1 MAEIVSGLFG
11 VNPEQLMRQR
21 QATDASNAFRYAQ
34 LDPIQQAQ
42 MAIYQG
48 GAGLGRAAQGLL
60 GGDPELEKVSA
71 IQKLSSQF
79 DLTSA
84 TGMREFARSLQPIAP
99 NEAMM
104 AAKRADE
111 MDLGVQQRATQ
122 RSQEIRNLREP
133 TRTALSTLIASGKYT
148 PASIAV
154 YEKSQ
159 DPADLVLADKGISNS
174 NKEKIAAAVESNTLI
189 DLGTAEISNYREMIK
204 NKEVQYG
211 PLTNITARTSAAI
224 GSPTDNAIKQQEIES
239 FLISQIN
246 EVLNAAKGVQAKDD
260 ALRAERQIKTYL
272 AQNSNAGMDKALEL
286 LEKTKK
292 NVKKGNEAY
301 IRSLSGEPVS
311 EKPNQPKPPSNIYSI
326 VKSRPGWND
335 ASDAEIDAAIKA
347 GKIKVPTGK

>member
-1 MAEIVSGLFG
+1 MAEIVGSLFG
-11 VNPEQLMRQR
+11 VSPEQLMRQR
-21 QATDASNAFRYAQ
+21 QATDQSNAFRYAQ
-34 LDPIQQAQ
+34 LNPLEQAK
-42 MAIYQG
+42 MSIYQG
-48 GAGLGRAAQGLL
+48 AAGLGRGVQGLL
-60 GGDPELEKVSA
+60 GGDPELEKISK
-71 IQKLSSQF
+71 IKQLSSQF
-79 DLTSA
+79 DLTTA
-84 TGMREFARSLQPIAP
+84 DGARKFAQALQPFAP
-99 NEAMM
+99 QEAMM

-133 TRTALSTLIASGKYT
+133 TRTALSTLVASGKYT
-148 PASIAV
+148 PASLSV

-189 DLGTAEISNYREMIK
+189 DLGTAEIANYRDMIQK
-204 NKEVQYG
+204 KEVQYG
-211 PLTNITARTSAAI
+211 PLTNLTARATAAI

-301 IRSLSGEPVS
+301 ISSLSGESVAQ
-311 EKPNQPKPPSNIYSI
+311 KPPPAKPPSNIYSI